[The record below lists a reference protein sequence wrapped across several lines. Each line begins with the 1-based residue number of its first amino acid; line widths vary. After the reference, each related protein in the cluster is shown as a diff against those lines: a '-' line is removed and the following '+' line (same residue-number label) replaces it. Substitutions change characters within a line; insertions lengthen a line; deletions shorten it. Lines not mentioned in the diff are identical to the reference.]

1 MNTLLSGL
9 RAQSRPVA
17 SLNTNFHTRAATMVA
32 RTLLAG
38 TVVLCLTL
46 ASGLPGGFFSGQ
58 ALAAVNHAKKQAP
71 VASTVYEK
79 QPPVTDKEL
88 LNFLEALPQFRAWA
102 KANNEEAHPT
112 LNDGKAD
119 FMYSPQAAAWVQ
131 QHGWDPVRFFCVMGR
146 MAAALAIVEEG
157 NDMTGVR
164 SKDMP
169 EVTEGELALAR
180 RHLGTMLKVS
190 TDVPPISR

>member
-1 MNTLLSGL
+1 M
-9 RAQSRPVA
+9 A
-17 SLNTNFHTRAATMVA
+17 SLTTKFQARAAYVVT

-38 TVVLCLTL
+38 AAVFCLTL
-46 ASGLPGGFFSGQ
+46 TSGLPGEVFSGQ
-58 ALAAVNHAKKQAP
+58 AMAAATPGKKQTSKSSA
-71 VASTVYEK
+71 TVYEK

-88 LNFLEALPQFRAWA
+88 LSFLDVLPHFRAWA
-102 KANNEEAHPT
+102 KANSEEAHPT
-112 LNDGKAD
+112 LNNGKPD
-119 FMYSPQAAAWVQ
+119 FMYSQQAAAWVQ
-131 QHGWDPVRFFCVMGR
+131 QQGWDPVRFFCVMGR

-157 NDMTGVR
+157 NDMNGVR

-190 TDVPPISR
+190 GDVPPISR

>member
-1 MNTLLSGL
+1 M
-9 RAQSRPVA
+9 A
-17 SLNTNFHTRAATMVA
+17 SLTTKFQARAACAATRV
-32 RTLLAG
+32 LLAG
-38 TVVLCLTL
+38 VAVLCLTL
-46 ASGLPGGFFSGQ
+46 ASGLPGEVFSGQ
-58 ALAAVNHAKKQAP
+58 AMAAASQSKKQAP
-71 VASTVYEK
+71 TKPSTVYEK

-88 LNFLEALPQFRAWA
+88 LSFLDVLPHFRSWA

-112 LNDGKAD
+112 LNNGKAD
-119 FMYSPQAAAWVQ
+119 FKYSPTAAAWVQ
-131 QHGWDPVRFFCVMGR
+131 QQGWNPVRFFCVMGR

-157 NDMTGVR
+157 NDMNGVR

-190 TDVPPISR
+190 GDVPPISR

>member
-1 MNTLLSGL
+1 MNNMLSNVREL
-9 RAQSRPVA
+9 TRPVA
-17 SLNTNFHTRAATMVA
+17 SLTTKFQAQAASAVV
-32 RTLLAG
+32 RVLLAG
-38 TVVLCLTL
+38 TAVLCLTL
-46 ASGLPGGFFSGQ
+46 ASGLPGEMFSGQ
-58 ALAAVNHAKKQAP
+58 ALAAANQGKKQTSTP
-71 VASTVYEK
+71 STVYEK

-88 LNFLEALPQFRAWA
+88 LSFLEVLPSFRTWA
-102 KANNEEAHPT
+102 KTNNEEAHPT
-112 LNDGKAD
+112 LTNGKPD

-131 QHGWDPVRFFCVMGR
+131 QQGWDPVRFFCVMGR

-157 NDMTGVR
+157 NDMNGVR

-190 TDVPPISR
+190 GDVPPISR

>member
-1 MNTLLSGL
+1 MNNIRLKV
-9 RAQSRPVA
+9 RALTRPTA
-17 SLNTNFHTRAATMVA
+17 SLTTTFQARAAYTVSRA
-32 RTLLAG
+32 LLAG
-38 TVVLCLTL
+38 AAVLCLTL
-46 ASGLPGGFFSGQ
+46 TSGLPGEFFSGQ
-58 ALAAVNHAKKQAP
+58 AQAAASQGKKQAP
-71 VASTVYEK
+71 KPSTVYEK

-88 LNFLEALPQFRAWA
+88 LNFLEVLPHFRAWA

-112 LNDGKAD
+112 LNNGKAD
-119 FMYSPQAAAWVQ
+119 FKYSPQAAAWVEQ
-131 QHGWDPVRFFCVMGR
+131 QSWNPVRFFCVMGR

-157 NDMTGVR
+157 NDMNGVR

-190 TDVPPISR
+190 GDVPPISR

>member
-1 MNTLLSGL
+1 MNNMLSNV
-9 RAQSRPVA
+9 RAQTRPMA
-17 SLNTNFHTRAATMVA
+17 SLTTKFQARAAGSFM

-38 TVVLCLTL
+38 MAVLCLTL
-46 ASGLPGGFFSGQ
+46 TSGLPGEFFSGQ
-58 ALAAVNHAKKQAP
+58 ALAAASQGKKQP
-71 VASTVYEK
+71 PKPSTVYEK

-88 LNFLEALPQFRAWA
+88 LSFLDVLPHFRAWA

-112 LNDGKAD
+112 LTNGKPD

-131 QHGWDPVRFFCVMGR
+131 QQGWDPVRFFCVMGR

-157 NDMTGVR
+157 NDMNGVR

-190 TDVPPISR
+190 GDVAPISR

>member
-1 MNTLLSGL
+1 M
-9 RAQSRPVA
+9 
-17 SLNTNFHTRAATMVA
+17 NFHTRAVTMAA
-32 RTLLAG
+32 RALLAG
-38 TVVLCLTL
+38 TVVICLTL
-46 ASGLPGGFFSGQ
+46 ASGLPGAFFSGQ
-58 ALAAVNHAKKQAP
+58 ALAAVSHAKKQAP
-71 VASTVYEK
+71 AASTVYEK

-88 LNFLEALPQFRAWA
+88 LNFLETLPQFRAWA

-112 LNDGKAD
+112 LNNGKAD

>member
-1 MNTLLSGL
+1 MKNFLSHSGVIAALLLALPLVAFAPGITEA
-9 RAQSRPVA
+9 AQA
-17 SLNTNFHTRAATMVA
+17 SAAKKKAEQPAATSPS
-32 RTLLAG
+32 TN
-38 TVVLCLTL
+38 
-46 ASGLPGGFFSGQ
+46 AS
-58 ALAAVNHAKKQAP
+58 
-71 VASTVYEK
+71 VYDK

-88 LNFLEALPQFRAWA
+88 LDFLELLPQFRAWA

-112 LNDGKAD
+112 LNNGKAD

-169 EVTEGELALAR
+169 EVTESELALAR

>member
-1 MNTLLSGL
+1 MNNMRLKV
-9 RAQSRPVA
+9 RALTRPTA
-17 SLNTNFHTRAATMVA
+17 SLTTTFQARAAFTVSRA
-32 RTLLAG
+32 LLTGAA
-38 TVVLCLTL
+38 VLCLTL
-46 ASGLPGGFFSGQ
+46 TSGLPGEFFSGQ
-58 ALAAVNHAKKQAP
+58 AQASKP
-71 VASTVYEK
+71 STVYEK

-88 LNFLEALPQFRAWA
+88 LNFLEVLPHFRAWA

-112 LNDGKAD
+112 LNNGKAD
-119 FMYSPQAAAWVQ
+119 FKYSPQAAAWVEQ
-131 QHGWDPVRFFCVMGR
+131 QSWNPVRFFCVMGR

-157 NDMTGVR
+157 NDMNGVR

-190 TDVPPISR
+190 GDVPPISR